1 MREVVVRF
9 WASSGLRGNKVRPR
23 TAALA
28 KAMGCLALGCW
39 NPVICPAAARKLGVE
54 LLILNASSERDLDAA
69 FTTLVQQRAD
79 ALLVNND

>member
-28 KAMGCLALGCW
+28 KAMGCLALGRW
-39 NPVICPAAARKLGVE
+39 NPVICPGDVQAAARKLGVE
-54 LLILNASSERDLDAA
+54 LLILNASSERDIDA
-69 FTTLVQQRAD
+69 
-79 ALLVNND
+79 